1 MPSMAATESVLS
13 LERGISFEDG
23 ETKRVLPNFISGNRY
38 RVEHH
43 IIITIIIIIINMAVT
58 HP

>member
-23 ETKRVLPNFISGNRY
+23 ETKQVLPNFISGNRY

-43 IIITIIIIIINMAVT
+43 IIIIVIIIIINMAVT